1 MKVLNGA
8 LHEENDKGPQVQTS
22 EMNEDTGAEESE
34 EPTHL
39 SRQVTGI
46 THQDSL
52 EEPEDEEEADGE
64 EVAGDT
70 IVLYEAVLESTQLDK
85 SRATAYKLKCLSIT
99 VLMAAIVL
107 FIFSFPFSL
116 FLILFCFN
124 TKRSC
129 LPFKAIRKSPWRLY
143 LTQSA
148 LHYHLPKPP
157 HRPYV
162 NFIYCLKRAY
172 KYMIPLSDI
181 QSIAVQNAFNTA
193 ASSGTTD
200 ATSYPLKDIII
211 KLKPGS
217 PGVNIPV
224 EHTFLSM
231 GLWAKHQTVHTLV
244 IHSVKDASTFVDAVR
259 ERINIT
265 MATEL

>member
-1 MKVLNGA
+1 MTATGEEMRVLNGA
-8 LHEENDKGPQVQTS
+8 LHEENEKSPQVQTS
-22 EMNEDTGAEESE
+22 DMNEDTGAKENKG
-34 EPTHL
+34 PA
-39 SRQVTGI
+39 QVTGI

-52 EEPEDEEEADGE
+52 EEPEDEEDAERE
-64 EVAGDT
+64 EVKGDNV
-70 IVLYEAVLESTQLDK
+70 VLYEAALESTHLDN
-85 SRATAYKLKCLSIT
+85 SRATAHKLKCLSFT
-99 VLMAAIVL
+99 VLLAAIIL

-143 LTQSA
+143 LTQTA
-148 LHYHLPKPP
+148 LHYHLPNPP

-181 QSIAVQNAFNTA
+181 GSIAVQNAFTTA
-193 ASSGTTD
+193 APSGT
-200 ATSYPLKDIII
+200 SSSLLEDIII

-217 PGVNIPV
+217 PGVNVPV
-224 EHTFLSM
+224 EHKM
-231 GLWAKHQTVHTLV
+231 GLWAKRQMVHTLV
-244 IHSVKDASTFVDAVR
+244 IYSVKDASAFVDAVR
-259 ERINIT
+259 EHI
-265 MATEL
+265 E